1 MFFDLPRH
9 EGKTLLRAV
18 KTAKDLLAQSVS
30 PIIGVEN
37 LKNPPL
43 AVYYYVIVFNHRNN
57 INAKPR
63 KHKKK
68 VQLFS
73 CTILLV
79 SRTYSFVNPGL
90 YLLWRAKLARELS
103 LFFRKCLIVNDLGHT
118 GPGRRP
124 ASP

>member
-9 EGKTLLRAV
+9 EGETLLRTV

-43 AVYYYVIVFNHRNN
+43 AVHYYVIVFNHTNN
-57 INAKPR
+57 IKAKPR